1 MSSTEKTTPSMQNCC
16 GGNERSF
23 DCAGFMQTMQQMCA
37 SKSEG
42 EKATDCCAKMQQ
54 MCCGDNEA
62 ATRQQK

>member
-1 MSSTEKTTPSMQNCC
+1 MSSTENTTPSMRNGC
-16 GGNERSF
+16 GGNEGLF
-23 DCAGFMQTMQQMCA
+23 DCAEFMQTMQEMCT

-54 MCCGDNEA
+54 MCCGETEA